1 MSDWT
6 DARIPPRDRVV
17 LRYVLDRLVAES
29 PDEVFAVFLDGT
41 TWTRAELRTLAR
53 RFAASFRAL
62 GVRQGDHV
70 AAFLPSSTDAIAVW
84 YGLNYLG
91 AVYVPLNPNYKGSLL
106 EHTVATSDATLIVA
120 HPELAPRLAD
130 ISLAALTDIVYL
142 GADGDGPAIQHLRP
156 RAATV
161 FEQHGD
167 DPGEPD
173 RPIEPW
179 DTQGIWYTSGT
190 TGPSK
195 GVLSSYL
202 HAYSMFGPDTW
213 PFVTSED
220 RYMVNLPVYH
230 MGGTGLWNAMLLRG
244 GSVAFIERFQTG
256 AFWDQVR
263 ETGST
268 VVFLLGAMAAFLEAQ
283 PPSPDDDDNPMRLM
297 FMVPVVSDVPAFAE
311 RFGVEVRSIYNMSE
325 LCMPIITGPTPSLPA
340 TCGRVRPGVQ
350 VRLVDENDCEVPVGE
365 VGEFIVRSDVPWSM
379 NHGYYKMPEA
389 TAQAWRNG
397 WFHTGDAGRV
407 DEDGNYYFVDRL
419 KDAIRR
425 RGEFVSSLEL
435 ETELSIHPSVATA
448 AVVGVRSEHAEEEI
462 LAIIQ
467 PAPGHTVDFEELVDF
482 LVPRVAYFMV
492 PRYWRVMEEM
502 PMTPTEKVRKVV
514 LRGEGLTEGTWDREA
529 AGIVLRADRIG
540 SGSAR

>member
-1 MSDWT
+1 MSETT
-6 DARIPPRDRVV
+6 DPRIPPRDRVV
-17 LRYVLDRLVAES
+17 LRYVLDRLV
-29 PDEVFAVFLDGT
+29 DEDADRVFVKFTDGRE
-41 TWTRAELRTLAR
+41 WTRGDLRDLAR
-53 RFAASFRAL
+53 RYAATFRAL

-70 AAFLPSSTDAIAVW
+70 AAFLPSSEEALAVW
-84 YGLNYLG
+84 HGLNYLG
-91 AVYVPLNPNYKGSLL
+91 AVYVPLNPAYKGSLL
-106 EHTVATSDATLIVA
+106 AHTVATSDATLVVA

-130 ISLAALTDIVYL
+130 IDRAALTDIVHL
-142 GADGDGPAIQHLRP
+142 GGADGSGPDVPGLRSHS
-156 RAATV
+156 AAV

-202 HAYSMFGPDTW
+202 HAYSMFGPETW
-213 PFVTSED
+213 PFVTADD
-220 RYMVNLPVYH
+220 RYMINLPVYH

-244 GSVAFIERFQTG
+244 GSVSFVERFQTG
-256 AFWDQVR
+256 AFWQQVR
-263 ETGST
+263 DTQST
-268 VVFLLGAMAAFLEAQ
+268 SVFLLGAMAAFLEAH
-283 PPSPDDDDNPMRLM
+283 PPSPDDRDNPMRLM
-297 FMVPVVSDVPAFAE
+297 FMVPVVDDVPAFAE
-311 RFGVEVRSIYNMSE
+311 RFDVEVRSIYNMSE

-340 TCGRVRPGVQ
+340 TCGRVRDGVQ

-365 VGEFIVRSDVPWSM
+365 VGEFVVRSDVPWSM

-389 TAQAWRNG
+389 TARAWRNG
-397 WFHTGDAGRV
+397 WFHTGDAGRM
-407 DEDGNYYFVDRL
+407 DADGNFYFVDRL

-435 ETELSIHPSVATA
+435 ETELQIHPAVSTA

-462 LAIIQ
+462 LTVIQ
-467 PAPGHTVDFEELVDF
+467 PAPGHEVDFEELVEF

-492 PRYWRVMEEM
+492 PRYWRVMDEM
-502 PMTPTEKVRKVV
+502 PMTPTEKIRKVV
-514 LRGEGLTEGTWDREA
+514 LRDEGVTEDTWDREA
-529 AGIVLRADRIG
+529 AGIVLRAERIG
-540 SGSAR
+540 SGR